1 MYFEGSRD
9 MFLPLL
15 PMLFMGTEEE
25 TKAKA
30 EPAIDK
36 KLPIYEK
43 VLTKWK
49 LADVL
54 YNTKL
59 FQRSQKYHNEYA
71 DNFSDFSDIRK
82 EL

>member
-43 VLTKWK
+43 VLTK
-49 LADVL
+49 
-54 YNTKL
+54 
-59 FQRSQKYHNEYA
+59 
-71 DNFSDFSDIRK
+71 
-82 EL
+82 